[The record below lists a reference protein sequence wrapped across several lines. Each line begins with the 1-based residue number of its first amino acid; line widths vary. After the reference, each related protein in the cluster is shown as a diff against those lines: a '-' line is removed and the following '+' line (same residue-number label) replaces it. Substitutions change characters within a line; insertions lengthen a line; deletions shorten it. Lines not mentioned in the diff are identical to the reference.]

1 MQLSAIRS
9 LGRSLPFSFFL
20 IGAALPA
27 ADPNPASPDIS
38 KRYEYRQEHSLD
50 GIGKFYM
57 GREIAHVMGH
67 QAADWLERSER
78 EEEEKTELL
87 AGSLKVKQGDVV
99 ADIGAGTGYFS
110 RRLAPKVGAKGQI
123 LAVDIQEEMLDSLT
137 RKMADLKITNVKPV
151 LGTISDP
158 KLPPGSTD
166 LVLMVDVYH
175 EFSHPYEMME
185 AISRSLKPN
194 GRVVFVEFRQED
206 PSVPIKL
213 LHKMSEAQVRKEMA
227 VHPLE
232 WVETIKILPRQ
243 HIIIFRKQAA
253 P

>member
-1 MQLSAIRS
+1 M
-9 LGRSLPFSFFL
+9 
-20 IGAALPA
+20 
-27 ADPNPASPDIS
+27 
-38 KRYEYRQEHSLD
+38 
-50 GIGKFYM
+50 
-57 GREIAHVMGH
+57 
-67 QAADWLERSER
+67 
-78 EEEEKTELL
+78 
-87 AGSLKVKQGDVV
+87 
-99 ADIGAGTGYFS
+99 
-110 RRLAPKVGAKGQI
+110 
-123 LAVDIQEEMLDSLT
+123 T

-253 P
+253 L